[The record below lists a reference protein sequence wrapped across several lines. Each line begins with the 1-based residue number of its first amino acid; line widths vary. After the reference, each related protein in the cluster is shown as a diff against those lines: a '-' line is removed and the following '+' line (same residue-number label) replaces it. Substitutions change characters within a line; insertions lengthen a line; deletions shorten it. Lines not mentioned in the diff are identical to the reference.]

1 MAPLSEAPSIQVA
14 IVEDDDDIRGSLAR
28 LIGDAEGFAC
38 GGTWPDAESALRELG
53 RAVPHVMLLDIGLP
67 GMSGIEACAE
77 IRRRWPELDVVML
90 TVHHD
95 DELVFRS
102 LAAGASGY
110 LVKETSAGRI
120 LDALRDVRGGGA
132 PMSRSIAR
140 RVVASFRKADS
151 SPLSARETEVLSH
164 LCEGHSYAHIAK
176 VLFIAE
182 ETVHFHIKNI
192 YRKLEVHSK
201 SAAVARALRDRLV

>member
-1 MAPLSEAPSIQVA
+1 MSEAPPIRIA
-14 IVEDDDDIRGSLAR
+14 IVEDDDDIRESLAR
-28 LIGDAEGFAC
+28 LLGAAEGFVC
-38 GGTWPDAESALRELG
+38 TGTWPDAEAALRELD
-53 RAVPHVMLLDIGLP
+53 RSVPHVVLLDIGLP

-77 IRRRWPELDVVML
+77 LRRRWPDVDVVML
-90 TVHHD
+90 TVHQN

-110 LVKETSAGRI
+110 LVKETSAERI
-120 LDALRDVRGGGA
+120 LEALRDVRTGGA
-132 PMSRSIAR
+132 PMSRGIAR
-140 RVVASFRKADS
+140 RVVSSFRRAES

-164 LCEGHSYAHIAK
+164 LCEGRSYAHIAK
-176 VLFIAE
+176 TLFVAE